1 MYKSCYD
8 AGEDQQVLL
17 YVLRAEL
24 DKMPSKIVNHN
35 WAEWFKQA
43 HIKFFG
49 SIIESQPYPHKLSY
63 LDRVTKNGEKA
74 TFMMKAGERILA
86 DYSVM
91 SGWPTLHGMFV
102 IKNELRRF
110 FFVSRKYCNKCIV
123 EHVTS
128 HLCLNSTGS
137 GGVRTKSAW
146 ASLIIQLNQYERRG
160 NVRYGEKSL
169 CT

>member
-8 AGEDQQVLL
+8 
-17 YVLRAEL
+17 
-24 DKMPSKIVNHN
+24 
-35 WAEWFKQA
+35 
-43 HIKFFG
+43 
-49 SIIESQPYPHKLSY
+49 

-110 FFVSRKYCNKCIV
+110 FFVSLKYCNKCIV
-123 EHVTS
+123 EHVCVTFMFEFNRFRWS
-128 HLCLNSTGS
+128 THEVCLGFTNY
-137 GGVRTKSAW
+137 SAQP
-146 ASLIIQLNQYERRG
+146 I
-160 NVRYGEKSL
+160 
-169 CT
+169 